1 MDFPHIELQML
12 VQGHHSSV
20 VYSREIG
27 MVCRMVKEGRGGRA
41 GTVWGD
47 LFGEKIK
54 NGRILLGSSRVYWL
68 LCMGLSSEANRV
80 A

>member
-1 MDFPHIELQML
+1 
-12 VQGHHSSV
+12 
-20 VYSREIG
+20 